1 MNRLIELL
9 TLQRAWTNKPESL
22 NWEWPSLQPLDD
34 LELADVRLKHAQA
47 DRMYIDAQAVDPDYL
62 FHARHDGGFNTQ
74 LNYSEEEMQEY
85 MQRREG
91 AIMERALEEEG
102 DL

>member
-1 MNRLIELL
+1 
-9 TLQRAWTNKPESL
+9 
-22 NWEWPSLQPLDD
+22 
-34 LELADVRLKHAQA
+34 
-47 DRMYIDAQAVDPDYL
+47 
-62 FHARHDGGFNTQ
+62 